1 MTFSE
6 LIAVYLFLGG
16 AAAGA
21 YVVQAVLDVWN
32 TVAQHKGYGDRRAPN
47 RLCEPT
53 YQRVRW
59 IVYGASLA
67 IIAAGILC
75 LIADLGRPDA
85 FYYLLLYPTGS
96 LISIGALA
104 LTLLSISLAAS
115 FCDAAFTLSARVR
128 KTLLIVKVFGIPIAL
143 VVMAYTGMLLNSV
156 VAVKLWQSVWLPV
169 LFVLSA
175 LSCGCAIVLIGMCC
189 CEDRRAT
196 KGWEMGL
203 LRADMV
209 VVALEIAAVVCF
221 LSGVV
226 RTGGSTA
233 VQSLLTGS
241 HSLLFWAGF
250 VGCALLLPLAV
261 EATLFVTKRR
271 ANVSITASV
280 SVLVLVGG
288 LCLRLVM
295 VAAGVQPMI

>member
-21 YVVQAVLDVWN
+21 YVVQAALDICN
-32 TVAQHKGYGDRRAPN
+32 DVAQRRGQRDYRAP
-47 RLCEPT
+47 RFLCAST
-53 YQRVRW
+53 HQRVRR
-59 IVYGASLA
+59 IVYGVSLA

-104 LTLLSISLAAS
+104 LSLLSISMIAS
-115 FCDAAFTLSARVR
+115 FCDAAFTLNMRVR
-128 KTLLIVKVFGIPIAL
+128 KCLLAAKVLGIPVAI
-143 VVMAYTGMLLNSV
+143 VVMTYTGMLLRSV

-175 LSCGCAIVLIGMCC
+175 LSCGCAIVLLSMCS

-196 KGWEMGL
+196 KRWEAGL
-203 LRADMV
+203 MRADMA
-209 VVALEIAAVVCF
+209 VVALESVATVLLLLDVAHA
-221 LSGVV
+221 
-226 RTGGSTA
+226 TGFTTIHSILLGS
-233 VQSLLTGS
+233 Q
-241 HSLLFWAGF
+241 SLLFWIGF
-250 VGCALLLPLAV
+250 VGCALLLPLSV
-261 EATLFVTKRR
+261 EVALVVTRKRPGS
-271 ANVSITASV
+271 AMAASV
-280 SVLVLVGG
+280 STLVLVGG

-295 VAAGVQPMI
+295 VAAGVQPVV